1 MQISTKFTIA
11 IHILTA
17 TEYFSSENKI
27 TSDFLAG
34 STGTNPVIIRNI
46 MAQLK
51 DAGLIAVKRGP
62 GGMTLARPLAKIT
75 FLDVYQA
82 VETNSGEEL
91 FRFHER
97 PHPDCPVGRNLH
109 RSLDG
114 ALCDIQRS
122 FEKEMAKHTV
132 GEVYEKMT
140 ISREIV

>member
-51 DAGLIAVKRGP
+51 DAGLITVKRGP
-62 GGMTLARPLAKIT
+62 GGVTLARPLAEIT

-122 FEKEMAKHTV
+122 LKKSWRSIRWGKCT
-132 GEVYEKMT
+132 KK
-140 ISREIV
+140 